1 MARVL
6 VDVGNDDRLPIDER
20 VGAHAAALARV
31 DDLACGTTVER
42 TEKERCC
49 GVIRGDLGRM
59 DVEAC
64 EGSAFE
70 A

>member
-1 MARVL
+1 MARIL
-6 VDVGNDDRLPIDER
+6 VYVGNNDRLPIDKR

-31 DDLACGTTVER
+31 DDLACGTTVEW
-42 TEKERCC
+42 TEEEWRCR
-49 GVIRGDLGRM
+49 VARGDLGRV

-64 EGSAFE
+64 RGSAAE